1 MFAVFFFATS
11 HAFSKVTSVT
21 CDQNKADFEGSSRT
35 KILYGFNQ
43 FVGHGSRRVPDVPKF
58 GPCHGSRRGP
68 DERSERDT

>member
-1 MFAVFFFATS
+1 MWGS
-11 HAFSKVTSVT
+11 DGMENPKVSCCVMDKSIVEE
-21 CDQNKADFEGSSRT
+21 CS
-35 KILYGFNQ
+35 ILYGFNQ